1 MERALRHISVERGHD
16 PRQFALLPFGGAG
29 GLHAVDLA
37 RSLRIPT
44 IIAPTAPGA
53 LSAVGVLVADVI
65 KDQSRTVMFTYRAK
79 GTSRLGKVFA
89 QMEREAAA
97 LLRAEGFPRSKQR
110 HERLLAMRY
119 RGQSFELE
127 VRNTTGDL
135 AAEFHRAHRERYGY
149 AQEQSEIEIVSA
161 RLRSFG
167 LVEKLPERRLAAGK
181 NKPHGKVTAHLGGRK
196 MSVALYKRDEL
207 FANTK
212 LQTPCIVTEY
222 SATTLIDADSKA
234 RIDAIRQFAYRVE
247 MKNFD
252 PTTLEIYRAL
262 FTSVAEEMGVALRRT
277 AFSPNIKER
286 RDYSCAVFDADGR
299 VIAQGDHMPVHLGSM
314 PMAVAAAL
322 EEIAIAPGDVV
333 ALNDPFAGG
342 THLPDVTLVMPVVS
356 GKRMLF
362 YVANRAHHADIGGA
376 TPGSMG
382 LATDIYGEGI
392 RIPPIRL
399 VRNGVL
405 DTDTMRLLL
414 ANVRGNV
421 ERRGDFDAQIGSLKT
436 GAARLL
442 EIIER
447 RGERETTE
455 YASQLID
462 YSARLMRYTIA
473 AIPDGSYEAE
483 DALDDDGVDDR
494 PVLIKV
500 RITIK
505 GERAVVDFTGSAPQ
519 VTGAINAVEAIT
531 VSAVSYVFRCLVG
544 GEVPASAGL
553 MEPIE
558 VIAPR
563 GTVVNANPPA
573 SVAGGNVET
582 SQRIVD
588 VLVQGIGPGFTGA
601 HTSGE
606 PGHDEQSHDRRHR
619 HAQRPGVF
627 LLRNRCGRHGSASDC
642 CMA

>member
-1 MERALRHISVERGHD
+1 
-16 PRQFALLPFGGAG
+16 
-29 GLHAVDLA
+29 
-37 RSLRIPT
+37 
-44 IIAPTAPGA
+44 
-53 LSAVGVLVADVI
+53 
-65 KDQSRTVMFTYRAK
+65 
-79 GTSRLGKVFA
+79 
-89 QMEREAAA
+89 
-97 LLRAEGFPRSKQR
+97 
-110 HERLLAMRY
+110 
-119 RGQSFELE
+119 
-127 VRNTTGDL
+127 
-135 AAEFHRAHRERYGY
+135 
-149 AQEQSEIEIVSA
+149 
-161 RLRSFG
+161 
-167 LVEKLPERRLAAGK
+167 
-181 NKPHGKVTAHLGGRK
+181 
-196 MSVALYKRDEL
+196 
-207 FANTK
+207 
-212 LQTPCIVTEY
+212 
-222 SATTLIDADSKA
+222 
-234 RIDAIRQFAYRVE
+234 

-286 RDYSCAVFDADGR
+286 RDYSCAVFDAGGR

-322 EEIAIAPGDVV
+322 EEIEIAPGDVV

-399 VRNGVL
+399 VRNGEL

-436 GAARLL
+436 GASRLL

-447 RGERETTE
+447 RGERETAE
-455 YASQLID
+455 YASQLIN

-483 DALDDDGVDDR
+483 DALDDD
-494 PVLIKV
+494 V
-500 RITIK
+500 RVTIK
-505 GERAVVDFTGSAPQ
+505 GERAVVNFNGSAPQ
-519 VTGAINAVEAIT
+519 VTGPINAVEAIT
-531 VSAVSYVFRCLVG
+531 VSAVSYVFRCLIA

-553 MEPIE
+553 MAPIE

-588 VLVQGIGPGFTGA
+588 VLFKALAQALPDRIPAASQGTMNNLTIGGIDTRTGQEFSYYETVA
-601 HTSGE
+601 GGMGARPSADGMSGVHTHMTNSLNTPAEALEYAYPLRVREYRLRKGSGGAGKQRGGLGIVRE
-606 PGHDEQSHDRRHR
+606 IEALVPSRMSLLCDRRKR
-619 HAQRPGVF
+619 GPYGLFGGEDGTPGINT
-627 LLRNRCGRHGSASDC
+627 LNKKSKLPSKGSHELKPGDRIHIETPGGGGWGKQLATDDTDFH
-642 CMA
+642 